1 MIWSMAIQMRYSKQE
16 IEQFLRSVDRTFPV
30 PISEKVELCEFA
42 SKLFA
47 KATMCCAYDGEE
59 ICSMVAGYTENTID
73 NIAYVSLVATRTD
86 AQGKGFATGLMEE
99 FISICKTKGLRGVHL
114 YTDTRNKEQLR
125 YTKSSAFENGLLK
138 TKPERTICIMYTG
151 FARDEFGS
159 WEG

>member
-1 MIWSMAIQMRYSKQE
+1 MIWSMAILMRYSKQK

-114 YTDTRNKEQLR
+114 YTDTRNKGAVALYQKLGFQKWILEDETRKNDLH
-125 YTKSSAFENGLLK
+125 YVYW
-138 TKPERTICIMYTG
+138 IC
-151 FARDEFGS
+151 AR
-159 WEG
+159 